1 MDTSDIIA
9 AFALGVSV
17 ISAVCAIVVYFKGL
31 KRERK
36 QATLDA
42 FNDLQAQVLDE
53 LAGYTPTAIRVIA
66 ENRRKNDSKQQYYHC
81 KTLIARIEHFAI
93 GIEEK
98 IYDYKTADKLAAEHL
113 IYLYNKVSPIIMAAR
128 ESAKG
133 KHTYIHFEKLV
144 NRLQASNPEIKLYH
158 KSDKGES

>member
-1 MDTSDIIA
+1 MDISDIIA
-9 AFALGVSV
+9 TIALGVSI
-17 ISAVCAIVVYFKGL
+17 ISAICAVIVYFKGL

-42 FNDLQAQVLDE
+42 FNDLQTQVLDE

-66 ENRRKNDSKQQYYHC
+66 ENHRKKDTKQQYNHC

-98 IYDYKTADKLAAEHL
+98 IYEYKTADKLAAEHL
-113 IYLYNKVSPIIMAAR
+113 IFLYNKVSPIIEAAR

-133 KHTYIHFEKLV
+133 KNTYIHFEKLV
-144 NRLQASNPEIKLYH
+144 NRLQASNPEIKLYN
-158 KSDKGES
+158 KSGKGES

>member
-1 MDTSDIIA
+1 MEMSDIIA
-9 AFALGVSV
+9 SIALGFSV
-17 ISAVCAIVVYFKGL
+17 ISVAYAVIVYFKGL

-42 FNDLQAQVLDE
+42 FNELQAQVLDE
-53 LAGYTPTAIRVIA
+53 LAKYSPNAIRMIA
-66 ENRRKNDSKQQYYHC
+66 EDHRKKDTKPKYNHL

-98 IYDYKTADKLAAEHL
+98 IYDFKTDKLAAEHL
-113 IYLYNKVSPIIMAAR
+113 IYLYNKVSPIVQAAR

-133 KHTYIHFEKLV
+133 KNTYIHYEMLV
-144 NRLQASNPEIKLYH
+144 NRLQACNPEIRVNR
-158 KSDKGES
+158 DKQ

>member
-1 MDTSDIIA
+1 MEMSDIIA
-9 AFALGVSV
+9 SIALGFSA
-17 ISAVCAIVVYFKGL
+17 ISAGYAVIVYFKGL

-42 FNDLQAQVLDE
+42 FNELQAQVLDE
-53 LAGYTPTAIRVIA
+53 LAKYSPNAIRMIA
-66 ENRRKNDSKQQYYHC
+66 DDRRKKETKPKYNQL

-98 IYDYKTADKLAAEHL
+98 IYDFKTADKLAAEHL
-113 IYLYNKVSPIIMAAR
+113 IYLYNKVSPIIQAAR

-133 KHTYIHFEKLV
+133 KNTYIHFEMLV
-144 NRLQASNPEIKLYH
+144 NRLQACNPEI
-158 KSDKGES
+158 SVNRDKQ